1 MAAGAFVLFHYSSF
15 VRVKG
20 LIAPLSRHYAKVSP
34 VASIEVLCKFI
45 DGRNYAAG
53 NSACTVKTVLRS
65 LGLGNMDF
73 LMSELYLE
81 KILVN
86 FFCILVVESRF
97 TVFFSRFFWIALSK
111 LTVG

>member
-1 MAAGAFVLFHYSSF
+1 MAAGAFILFHYSSF

-34 VASIEVLCKFI
+34 VASIEVLCI

-97 TVFFSRFFWIALSK
+97 TVFFSRFFWITLSK